1 MPRYRKK
8 PLAQYEFGTR
18 IYAPSGGEGR
28 YRVVTVDL
36 VTGQRVFHKFTSQD
50 DARAKARELE
60 GFLAAATPIRK
71 PAPRRAPHRR
81 TPRRLLP

>member
-18 IYAPSGGEGR
+18 IYAPSGGERR

-36 VTGQRVFHKFTSQD
+36 VAADRVVHKFTDED
-50 DARAKARELE
+50 DGRVKARELE
-60 GFLAAATPIRK
+60 QLLASATPLRGR
-71 PAPRRAPHRR
+71 PAADHAIVGDP
-81 TPRRLLP
+81 